1 MDDVKNPNFLTSL
14 HEKMDGLKTEI
25 KQLEKENR
33 QLTIEQ
39 KKRELDMEKLLAQ
52 GAPSAMFKINDL

>member
-1 MDDVKNPNFLTSL
+1 MKNPNFLTSL